1 MVTAFTVAYV
11 SNGYI
16 YYALT
21 YLEKWPAFKCTK
33 VSEKECDIDYYREHM
48 DEPNLIRI
56 DADSVYTLDNWVG
69 RLDLFSK
76 STFQIGLI
84 GSVYLLGW
92 ALGCLFVPRM
102 GDIYGRRWPYL
113 ISMGISLL
121 VYLALILS
129 TNINL
134 TTVMF
139 LLLGLTT
146 PAKSNVCYI
155 YLLEFIPKKWQTA
168 VGTALLF
175 GDGSTMIFLSLYFRF
190 ISKDWLWF
198 QVFALSLTAAAFLV
212 TLFAPES
219 PKYLYSYKRYK
230 EARKALQVVARF
242 NRVDASQTRK
252 YWFDTEHQEMKRQR
266 SKIPIISSSWN
277 DGEKRETAV
286 GDINKSSSNMMSPSP
301 SRLGAQDQNSTVV
314 EEKIDASIKTL
325 IKDRSMLINVVCL
338 LFLWIASTFDYY
350 LINFQLKYIDGD
362 IYTNTIVSSVSEV
375 TAYLVSGAVYDKI
388 GARVTFIGSYIIGII
403 GSLFYILFSESN

>member
-33 VSEKECDIDYYREHM
+33 VSEKECDIDYYREHI

-56 DADSVYTLDNWVG
+56 DNESVYTLDNWVG

-102 GDIYGRRWPYL
+102 GDIYGRRLPYL
-113 ISMGISLL
+113 ISMAISLL
-121 VYLALILS
+121 VYLVLILS

-242 NRVDASQTRK
+242 NRVDTTRK
-252 YWFDTEHQEMKRQR
+252 YWFDTEYQEMKR
-266 SKIPIISSSWN
+266 
-277 DGEKRETAV
+277 
-286 GDINKSSSNMMSPSP
+286 
-301 SRLGAQDQNSTVV
+301 
-314 EEKIDASIKTL
+314 
-325 IKDRSMLINVVCL
+325 
-338 LFLWIASTFDYY
+338 
-350 LINFQLKYIDGD
+350 
-362 IYTNTIVSSVSEV
+362 
-375 TAYLVSGAVYDKI
+375 
-388 GARVTFIGSYIIGII
+388 
-403 GSLFYILFSESN
+403 

>member
-1 MVTAFTVAYV
+1 MA
-11 SNGYI
+11 
-16 YYALT
+16 
-21 YLEKWPAFKCTK
+21 
-33 VSEKECDIDYYREHM
+33 
-48 DEPNLIRI
+48 
-56 DADSVYTLDNWVG
+56 
-69 RLDLFSK
+69 
-76 STFQIGLI
+76 
-84 GSVYLLGW
+84 
-92 ALGCLFVPRM
+92 
-102 GDIYGRRWPYL
+102 
-113 ISMGISLL
+113 ISLL

-242 NRVDASQTRK
+242 NRVDAGLARK
-252 YWFDTEHQEMKRQR
+252 YWFDTEHMEMKRQR
-266 SKIPIISSSWN
+266 TTIPIISTSWV

-301 SRLGAQDQNSTVV
+301 SRLGAQEQNSTVV
-314 EEKIDASIKTL
+314 EEKIDASI
-325 IKDRSMLINVVCL
+325 
-338 LFLWIASTFDYY
+338 
-350 LINFQLKYIDGD
+350 
-362 IYTNTIVSSVSEV
+362 
-375 TAYLVSGAVYDKI
+375 
-388 GARVTFIGSYIIGII
+388 
-403 GSLFYILFSESN
+403 